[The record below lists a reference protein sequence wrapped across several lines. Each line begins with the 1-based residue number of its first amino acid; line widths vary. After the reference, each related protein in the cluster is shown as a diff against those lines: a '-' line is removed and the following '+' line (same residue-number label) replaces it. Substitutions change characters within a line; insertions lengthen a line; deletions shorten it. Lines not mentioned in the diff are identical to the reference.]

1 MYDAWFVPDC
11 TWKKNVLGQGL
22 ARKPERSA
30 FLHDS
35 RGAVAVGYRVVAWWF
50 VDLILFGVLIGEDIF
65 LQWKWLKCN
74 CAPFFRWISDQKS
87 LSARTSGACFTLLI
101 HLQSSKMW
109 TTPFSSTAGCLRRE
123 CFLFLAHWIHW
134 VKRLGLKIKHN
145 YFDWGTLNARVQQ
158 CCVWSFF
165 FPWNDLAV
173 LLSLVLIVN
182 VPICMYVIYR
192 KIHHRCTCRISTCS
206 CHLLYLHK
214 GGILIISGLAWYRD
228 RKSVV

>member
-165 FPWNDLAV
+165 FSMEW
-173 LLSLVLIVN
+173 SRSTTIT
-182 VPICMYVIYR
+182 CTYCKRTYMYV
-192 KIHHRCTCRISTCS
+192 
-206 CHLLYLHK
+206 CH
-214 GGILIISGLAWYRD
+214 I
-228 RKSVV
+228 

>member
-1 MYDAWFVPDC
+1 MAEPSSSFFGPIKTPDQKTRVKPLKVKQKTLGWCEINLIVVYDAWFVPDC

-35 RGAVAVGYRVVAWWF
+35 RGAVAVGDRVVAWWF

-74 CAPFFRWISDQKS
+74 CAPFFGWISDQKS

-123 CFLFLAHWIHW
+123 
-134 VKRLGLKIKHN
+134 V
-145 YFDWGTLNARVQQ
+145 
-158 CCVWSFF
+158 FF
-165 FPWNDLAV
+165 
-173 LLSLVLIVN
+173 
-182 VPICMYVIYR
+182 
-192 KIHHRCTCRISTCS
+192 
-206 CHLLYLHK
+206 
-214 GGILIISGLAWYRD
+214 
-228 RKSVV
+228 